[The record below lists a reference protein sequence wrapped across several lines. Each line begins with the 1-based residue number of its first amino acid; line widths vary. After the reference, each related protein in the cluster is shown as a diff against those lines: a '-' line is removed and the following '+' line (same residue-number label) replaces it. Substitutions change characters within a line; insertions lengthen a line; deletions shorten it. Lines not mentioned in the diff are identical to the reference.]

1 MKKFALI
8 VAGGSG
14 SRMGSRQLKQFM
26 EISGKPVLIHT
37 MEEFIR
43 FDPEIEIVLVLP
55 ENQKKTWGDLCRK
68 HAFGY
73 PHTITT
79 GGFLRFLSVQSGLK
93 SIPCEDGIVFIH
105 DGVRPLVS
113 QGTLQRCFDSAVQYG
128 NAIPAITVNESV
140 RVRDA
145 GISYPVD
152 RSKLALVQ
160 TPQTFILSEIKA
172 AYQEEYC
179 PEFTDD
185 ATVYE
190 KTGKLI
196 RIVEGN
202 RENIKITWP
211 EDLVYAET
219 IFERKLRGQLLL

>member
-26 EISGKPVLIHT
+26 VISGKPVLFHT
-37 MEEFIR
+37 MEAFIL

-68 HAFGY
+68 HAFRY

-79 GGFLRFLSVQSGLK
+79 GGFLRFLSVKNGLK
-93 SIPCEDGIVFIH
+93 SIPGDEGIVFIH

-113 QGTLQRCFDSAVQYG
+113 QGTLQRCFDTAVQYG
-128 NAIPAITVNESV
+128 NGIPAITVNESV
-140 RVRDA
+140 RVKDS
-145 GISYPVD
+145 GGSYPVD
-152 RSKLALVQ
+152 RSKLALIQ
-160 TPQTFILSEIKA
+160 TPQTFRLSEIKA

-190 KTGKLI
+190 KTGKPI
-196 RIVEGN
+196 RLVEGN
-202 RENIKITWP
+202 RENVKITWP
-211 EDLVYAET
+211 EDIVYAET
-219 IFERKLRGQLLL
+219 IFEKKLTGQIL